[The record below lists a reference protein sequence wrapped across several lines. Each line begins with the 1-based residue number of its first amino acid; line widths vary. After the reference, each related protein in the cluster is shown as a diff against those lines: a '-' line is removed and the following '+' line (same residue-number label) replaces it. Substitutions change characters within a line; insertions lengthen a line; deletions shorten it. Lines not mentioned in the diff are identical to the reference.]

1 MKAAMFSVHR
11 FERKVFDNA
20 NREGTHEIAYIAA
33 ALDATTVPLAEGC
46 AAVIPS
52 PHDAMDTATLQ
63 LQESHSTSHGASC
76 RLQVGEK
83 PQPQALVHLFLA
95 A

>member
-46 AAVIPS
+46 AAAIPS
-52 PHDAMDTATLQ
+52 PTTLWIRPRFNCW
-63 LQESHSTSHGASC
+63 SRTRPVTGPPADF
-76 RLQVGEK
+76 RLARSRNRK
-83 PQPQALVHLFLA
+83 H
-95 A
+95 